1 MRSCGFDWIVS
12 LAWMCHGCGTTL
24 ASVVK
29 MNSSIDTM
37 QQIGSIV
44 FPGISSI
51 IMVNMLD
58 IEGEVSNIRLL
69 TFYFTPVRHILPC
82 FFLLLSRVISVESYV
97 TSHSSLTSPF
107 KIPS

>member
-1 MRSCGFDWIVS
+1 
-12 LAWMCHGCGTTL
+12 
-24 ASVVK
+24 

-58 IEGEVSNIRLL
+58 IEG
-69 TFYFTPVRHILPC
+69 
-82 FFLLLSRVISVESYV
+82 
-97 TSHSSLTSPF
+97 
-107 KIPS
+107 

>member
-69 TFYFTPVRHILPC
+69 TFYFTGQVCRGRKYCATDSGLIT
-82 FFLLLSRVISVESYV
+82 VEIV
-97 TSHSSLTSPF
+97 VLD
-107 KIPS
+107 IIVLR